1 MDQLHPWRSTIFG
14 AITSLCALYL
24 CKPFQM
30 GTKTHHIQLK
40 VISVLRHTVIP
51 PELSNI
57 FFSQKVFAKQG
68 KDKTATVMILHE
80 TLRKDIFCLKVVV
93 RTPATEITK
102 TTKSWLGGWTDR
114 WALVTHTISVM

>member
-1 MDQLHPWRSTIFG
+1 MDQLHPWGSTIFG
-14 AITSLCALYL
+14 AKTSLCALYL
-24 CKPFQM
+24 YKLFGM
-30 GTKTHHIQLK
+30 GTKTYHIPLK

-51 PELSNI
+51 PEQSNI

-93 RTPATEITK
+93 CTPARDNQNNE
-102 TTKSWLGGWTDR
+102 LAGWVDR
-114 WALVTHTISVM
+114 